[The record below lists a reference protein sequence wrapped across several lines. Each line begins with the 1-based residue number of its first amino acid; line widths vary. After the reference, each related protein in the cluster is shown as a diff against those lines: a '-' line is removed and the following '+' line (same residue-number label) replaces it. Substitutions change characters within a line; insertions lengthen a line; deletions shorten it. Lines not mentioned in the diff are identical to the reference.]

1 MKKYGIATLALIGSL
16 ALSSTFAQSL
26 KVIKVATL
34 SPLSGPQS
42 ALGEAIRN
50 GAELAL
56 NEQKAAFAKLGFDL
70 QLAPQDDQATPDVG
84 TAAARRIASDKSI
97 LAVVGTLNSGVA
109 IPASAV
115 LKDDNVAMVSP
126 ANTANAATDRGLPNY
141 NRIVARDDSQGPAG
155 ADFMIK
161 TLKTKKAFI
170 INDKTAYGA
179 GLAAEVVKYLKGKS
193 VSVVGDEGTEEKSN
207 FQPLIIKIKAL
218 NPDTIYFGGIYD
230 QIGVFLKQLRAAGVN
245 TPVMGGDGLDDQ
257 QLITIGGDGAK
268 NTYFTTVAAPASE
281 FPKAAAMV
289 AAYKTKYGKDAAGFS
304 VTGYDAMNVALAG
317 IKKAAGKTKEVP
329 SRTAVQDAIR
339 KISYTGLSGG
349 IKFNSLGDR
358 VTGQLFVV
366 QVTDELKFKVN
377 GTVRTKAPKA

>member
-1 MKKYGIATLALIGSL
+1 MKKYAIVTLALIGSM
-16 ALSSTFAQSL
+16 ALSSTLAQNL

-34 SPLSGPQS
+34 TPLSGGQS
-42 ALGEAIRN
+42 SLGEAIKN

-56 NEQKAAFAKLGFDL
+56 NAQKAAFAKLGFDL
-70 QLAPQDDQATPDVG
+70 QLAPNDDQALPDVG
-84 TAAARRIASDKSI
+84 TAAARRIASDRSI

-109 IPASAV
+109 IPSSAV

-126 ANTANAATDRGLPNY
+126 ANTANAATDRGLANY
-141 NRIVARDDSQGPAG
+141 NRIVARDDAQGPAG

-161 TLKTKKAFI
+161 TLKTKKAFV

-179 GLAAEVVKYLKGKS
+179 GLATEVVKYLKSKN
-193 VSVVGDEGTEEKSN
+193 VQVLGDEGTEEKSN

-245 TPVMGGDGLDDQ
+245 TPVMGGDGLDDN

-289 AAYKTKYGKDAAGFS
+289 AAYKTAYGKDAAGFS

-317 IKKAAGKTKEVP
+317 IKKAIGRSKDVP
-329 SRTAVQDAIR
+329 SRASVQDAIR
-339 KISYTGLSGG
+339 KISYAGLSGS
-349 IKFNSLGDR
+349 IKFNSVGDR

-366 QVTDELKFKVN
+366 QVTNDLKFKVS